1 MRAVC
6 RVEPPIEQ
14 LMHWRY
20 TCTAV
25 RHRVSDY
32 EFDPGPNA
40 AQFGDSNG
48 VGTGCDYQLDAVS
61 AGIEAGVEQ
70 CTCGYALTTVVWV
83 GCSYSFE
90 ETLGVKELA

>member
-48 VGTGCDYQLDAVS
+48 VGTGCEYQLDAVW
-61 AGIEAGVEQ
+61 AGIEAGVAQ
-70 CTCGYALTTVVWV
+70 YLRVCTANGRLGGLLLTA
-83 GCSYSFE
+83 SRKPLE
-90 ETLGVKELA
+90 